1 MDTCEFHAS
10 CFYLNMIKK
19 RPRAVKYLIEEFC
32 DGNYHKCARYMLF
45 KTHGPCKVPRYLLPE
60 DMHKA
65 CKILND
71 PNN

>member
-10 CFYLNMIKK
+10 CFYLKLIKK
-19 RPRAVKYLIEEFC
+19 RPRAAKHLIEEFC
-32 DGNYHKCARYMLF
+32 DGNYHKCARHMVF
-45 KTHGPCKVPRYLLPE
+45 KTRGPCKVPLYLLPE

-71 PNN
+71 LHN